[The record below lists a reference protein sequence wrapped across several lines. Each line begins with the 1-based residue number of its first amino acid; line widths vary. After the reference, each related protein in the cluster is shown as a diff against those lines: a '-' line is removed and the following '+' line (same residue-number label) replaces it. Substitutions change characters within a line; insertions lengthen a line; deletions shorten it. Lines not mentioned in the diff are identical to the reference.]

1 MFRRV
6 LARCTRNGPPVLWPL
21 TILSRKSESMI
32 PLISLWNNRRPSG
45 IRAQRKCSKFVR
57 ICFRW
62 RGPKNVFS
70 AGNARRRQSHLIWF
84 ISKTTFQ
91 SVCDYIILGKKKDK
105 FIFTVE
111 SVGQLHAAAIVKK
124 SMSVLR
130 AKLQDLRERIEW
142 NVNICG
148 C

>member
-1 MFRRV
+1 MPNESVRSALEYVSGGEALKMYFLRV
-6 LARCTRNGPPVLWPL
+6 MQEDGRVIW
-21 TILSRKSESMI
+21 SD
-32 PLISLWNNRRPSG
+32 SLQELHFNRYV
-45 IRAQRKCSKFVR
+45 I
-57 ICFRW
+57 
-62 RGPKNVFS
+62 
-70 AGNARRRQSHLIWF
+70 H
-84 ISKTTFQ
+84 
-91 SVCDYIILGKKKDK
+91 YIILGKKKDK